1 MMSLMPF
8 SRIAH
13 VLALLCLLIVSCCSS
28 SDRPW
33 LIGTPTALPFLSKE
47 DISPDT
53 SLYHFALPTQDLSL
67 GISTC
72 SCILVSPP
80 KNLALTRPYTPIS
93 SRHETGRFTLLVK
106 RYPQGAMS
114 SVFAKLHPGRDSLLF
129 RQLPG
134 NIKIQYPFDSPSS
147 ILMLAA
153 GTGITPMYQALLR
166 MFGEE
171 ETEQPTTRVVLV
183 FACRRDGMYLEDQ
196 LNDMKNR
203 FPNHLRI
210 IYAISPLDNNNTEEG
225 NTKNDYYYGP
235 IVKDLLLR
243 TCQEE
248 NIGTKDTDKV
258 FVCGPPSFYQDFC
271 GPRDQSDVR
280 GVLQEMGFTSSQV
293 VKF

>member
-80 KNLALTRPYTPIS
+80 NNLALTRPYTPIS

-114 SVFAKLHPGRDSLLF
+114 SVFAKLRPRRDSLLF

-153 GTGITPMYQALLR
+153 GTGITPMYQ
-166 MFGEE
+166 
-171 ETEQPTTRVVLV
+171 VLY
-183 FACRRDGMYLEDQ
+183 C
-196 LNDMKNR
+196 
-203 FPNHLRI
+203 
-210 IYAISPLDNNNTEEG
+210 T
-225 NTKNDYYYGP
+225 
-235 IVKDLLLR
+235 
-243 TCQEE
+243 
-248 NIGTKDTDKV
+248 
-258 FVCGPPSFYQDFC
+258 
-271 GPRDQSDVR
+271 
-280 GVLQEMGFTSSQV
+280 VLYCTV
-293 VKF
+293 LYCTVLYCTVLYCT